1 MMRLW
6 LSLIVG
12 VILSSMGMAGGPADK
27 SKTQWIGKCVMPREG
42 AKVWMG
48 GHETT
53 QSLPLSLDVMAEDGD
68 WLFISGGRIKKSDV
82 VSAEEAVSYYQS
94 LLKANPQ
101 NSWAMAMLAWH
112 HVSEDEHDQA
122 RALLDK
128 ALQLDHKNVDAW
140 LARGTLY
147 GLEEE
152 YESAIKQ
159 FDEAIRIRP
168 DSAHALYVRGLYRS
182 ESGDEEGALADYGA
196 AINVCPEYSYAYTGR
211 GAVYDESERWKEALA
226 DFDKSLSL
234 DPYDNVAL
242 VRRARIRA
250 TCPDAT
256 YRDSK
261 LAIMDAE
268 KACELSK
275 FQDWEDLEVLAAAY
289 AEAGR
294 FADAVTTQTKVVEL
308 AQGGRR
314 FLMRLQLTRYQQN
327 KPYKFP
333 PTEEQP

>member
-1 MMRLW
+1 MIRLW
-6 LSLIVG
+6 LTLIAG
-12 VILSSMGMAGGPADK
+12 VVLASMSMAGGPADK
-27 SKTQWIGKCVMPREG
+27 AKREWAGKCAMPRAG

-48 GHETT
+48 GRETT
-53 QSLPLSLDVMAEDGD
+53 QSLPLSLDVKAEDGD
-68 WLFISGGRIKKSDV
+68 WLVISGGRVRISDV
-82 VSAEEAVSYYQS
+82 VAVEEAVSYYQS
-94 LLKANPQ
+94 LLKTNPK

-112 HVSEDEHDQA
+112 YVSEDEHDKA
-122 RALLDK
+122 RPLLDK
-128 ALQLDHKNVDAW
+128 ALQLDSKNVDAW

-159 FDEAIRIRP
+159 FDEAIRICP
-168 DSAHALYVRGLYRS
+168 DSAHAYYLRGLHRS
-182 ESGDEEGALADYGA
+182 ESGAEEGALADYGA

-211 GAVYDESERWKEALA
+211 GAVYDKSEKWKEALA

-234 DPYDNVAL
+234 DPYDDVAL

-250 TCPDAT
+250 ICPDAT
-256 YRDSK
+256 YRDGK
-261 LAIMDAE
+261 LAILDAE

-275 FQDWEDLEVLAAAY
+275 YKDWEDQEVLAAAY

-294 FADAVTTQTKVVEL
+294 FADAVKTQTKVVEL
-308 AQGGRR
+308 TQGGRR
-314 FLMRLQLTRYQQN
+314 FLMRLQLARYQQK

>member
-6 LSLIVG
+6 LALIAG
-12 VILSSMGMAGGPADK
+12 VILSSMGIAGGPPDK
-27 SKTQWIGKCVMPREG
+27 AKNGWVGKCAMPREG

-48 GHETT
+48 GRETT

-68 WLFISGGRIKKSDV
+68 WLIISGGRVKKSDV
-82 VSAEEAVSYYQS
+82 VAAEEAVPYYQS
-94 LLKANPQ
+94 LLKANPK
-101 NSWAMAMLAWH
+101 NSWAMAMLAWYF
-112 HVSEDEHDQA
+112 VSEDESDKA
-122 RALLDK
+122 RPLLDRALELGG
-128 ALQLDHKNVDAW
+128 KNVDVW

-159 FDEAIRIRP
+159 FDDAIRICP
-168 DSAHALYVRGLYRS
+168 DSAHAFYSRGLYRS
-182 ESGDEEGALADYGA
+182 ESGDEEGALADYNA

-211 GAVYDESERWKEALA
+211 GAVYDESEKWKEALD
-226 DFDKSLSL
+226 DFDKSLNL
-234 DPYDNVAL
+234 DPYDDVAL

-250 TCPDAT
+250 TCPDAN
-256 YRDSK
+256 YRDGK
-261 LAIMDAE
+261 LAILDAE

-275 FQDWEDLEVLAAAY
+275 YQNWEDQEVLAAAY

-294 FADAVTTQTKVVEL
+294 FADAVKTQTKVVEL
-308 AQGGRR
+308 TKGGRR

-327 KPYKFP
+327 KPYKYP